1 MQGDAFNRSAGSGA
15 FNSAFASNKPQPFNQ
30 PYNEPGSTTFGQN
43 HQYQSAFSRQ
53 QKPAFGKNNNLLD
66 QAIDGSS
73 HGSFN
78 VAEKKDTP
86 FWNPK
91 AANNNLFDQA
101 LAGPTHPRS
110 SPFAQNQSSSSSK
123 TSNTRN
129 NRPSPFDK
137 AFAGP
142 THPHNSPF
150 AQNQSS
156 PFPKTSNAQSNR
168 SSPFDQALAGPAQ
181 PHNSPFAQNQ
191 SSQFPKTSNTQNNRP
206 SPFDQALAGPT
217 QPHNSP
223 FAQNQSIPFAQN
235 QSSPFAQKQSI
246 PFAQNQSSPFA
257 QNQSSP
263 FAQNQSSPFAQNQSS
278 PFAQN
283 QSSPFAHN
291 QSSAF
296 SKTSNTQSN
305 RPSPFDQSI
314 KSTASANNSV
324 FNSADVKPAHV
335 KAPVVTATK
344 TKARR
349 LSVPYVRP
357 AKASV
362 DKRLGKAVEDIQSTP
377 ARVQPKV
384 KELGTKPPP
393 PPSMS
398 KPSLFLANDPG
409 RGTAEKRAVRFGAYQ
424 VLYQEFKER
433 RVLERKQAIRDGLIP
448 NPDEQTSLED
458 AIDFRG
464 SCILKCPEFEMLER
478 DMQNDLDD
486 LEKDA
491 EGNIDADKAVKK
503 YRRSAA
509 GGEQPLP
516 SDVRTPATLN
526 KTLDYLVDE
535 ILANNPIDKCHKF
548 LRDRTR
554 SIRQDFTLQ
563 NIRDLDAVATHE
575 RIARFHIL
583 SLHEM
588 CEYDES
594 TFSLPQ
600 EMEQLHKTLIS
611 LMEFYDDL
619 RDEGIETKN
628 EAEFRAYHIISQIK
642 DEDIAQRSMRLP
654 VHIFKSQYVTR
665 ALEFRALSQRNNE
678 ILETSSRRNK
688 PENIEACQNFYS
700 YFFKLIA
707 DPSTPYLMACLLETH
722 FSEVRKGALKAM
734 NTSYMMKAGGV
745 PAEHVRQVLAYD
757 TTKQLFKEAML
768 YGIVIDN
775 SLGEPTLSFGQKH
788 YSEKFF
794 VFKEPL
800 SNPSQRKSLLLVEP
814 KKAGRTFRDIVNGI
828 NPHVTPLPNQNVFAT
843 QVNPLNPQAI
853 ANADAIPV
861 VNYKLSELTDT
872 DDQQKEKEKQYAEI
886 KSQAALAN
894 ELAAQERQ
902 KLELLMMKKK
912 QQEEQVRTE
921 ALIAEAEL
929 KRKERLIREEIKR
942 KEEMEKERDREAQKR
957 ALLREQREKRMASMR
972 LEVIRSQAR
981 KRFFDQIIAQ
991 VVREESRVVAIRN
1004 VRKRRFAKK
1013 IGVPW
1018 LERARNKIT
1027 KRESLAEKNKQKWH
1041 FNMFMVTHNPY
1052 IPGDDSI
1059 YKAIPEH
1066 ATPQGIHKRTT
1077 QSIQAEKIALEDI
1090 NPITSESSIWKAEDF
1105 SKNIYPRIRDKMME
1119 KDELEGSK
1127 RTWRLL
1133 ISAPDTESDSAIWFR
1148 RKFDLD
1154 DSFFRND
1161 ALYQAFDIKIQLT
1174 TPDTQVA
1181 CDHAYQTGAIIFS
1194 LPESKT
1200 DKSPIESLKYWS
1212 DNKKRLDKLT
1222 QNLRQ
1227 FNPGLKVPVLFTY
1240 FPDSSLTEST
1250 IEKIPKYLGLET
1262 NHLVSD
1268 YHVLVMN
1275 PLTIS
1280 KRIDEEVNWL
1290 SRSLAVCK

>member
-1 MQGDAFNRSAGSGA
+1 MQGDAFNRNVGSGA
-15 FNSAFASNKPQPFNQ
+15 FNSAFASNNPQPFNQ
-30 PYNEPGSTTFGQN
+30 PYNEPGSATFGQN
-43 HQYQSAFSRQ
+43 QQYQSAFSRQ
-53 QKPAFGKNNNLLD
+53 RKPVFAQSAGLLD
-66 QAIDGSS
+66 RAIDGSLHTS
-73 HGSFN
+73 PFN
-78 VAEKKDTP
+78 AAEKKDTP

-101 LAGPTHPRS
+101 LAGPT
-110 SPFAQNQSSSSSK
+110 
-123 TSNTRN
+123 
-129 NRPSPFDK
+129 
-137 AFAGP
+137 
-142 THPHNSPF
+142 
-150 AQNQSS
+150 
-156 PFPKTSNAQSNR
+156 
-168 SSPFDQALAGPAQ
+168 
-181 PHNSPFAQNQ
+181 
-191 SSQFPKTSNTQNNRP
+191 
-206 SPFDQALAGPT
+206 

-223 FAQNQSIPFAQN
+223 FAQNQSIPFTQN
-235 QSSPFAQKQSI
+235 QSSPFAQNHSS
-246 PFAQNQSSPFA
+246 PFAQSQSSPFA

-263 FAQNQSSPFAQNQSS
+263 FAQNHSSS
-278 PFAQN
+278 
-283 QSSPFAHN
+283 
-291 QSSAF
+291 F
-296 SKTSNTQSN
+296 SKTPNTQSN

-314 KSTASANNSV
+314 TSANKSV
-324 FNSADVKPAHV
+324 FNSTDVKPAHI
-335 KAPVVTATK
+335 KAPIITSAKPRV
-344 TKARR
+344 RR
-349 LSVPYVRP
+349 LSAPYERP
-357 AKASV
+357 AKAPV
-362 DKRLGKAVEDIQSTP
+362 NKRLGKAVEDKQPTP

-384 KELGTKPPP
+384 KELGTKPQ
-393 PPSMS
+393 PPSMPN
-398 KPSLFLANDPG
+398 KTTASLFLANDPG

-433 RVLERKQAIRDGLIP
+433 RVIERKQAIRDGLIP

-486 LEKDA
+486 LEKDT
-491 EGNIDADKAVKK
+491 EGNIDPDKAVKK

-619 RDEGIETKN
+619 RDEGIETNN

-707 DPSTPYLMACLLETH
+707 DPTTPYLMACLLETH

-757 TTKQLFKEAML
+757 TMKQLFKEAML

-853 ANADAIPV
+853 ANADATPV
-861 VNYKLSELTDT
+861 LNYKLSELTDP
-872 DDQQKEKEKQYAEI
+872 DDQQKEKEKQYSEI
-886 KSQAALAN
+886 RNQAALAN
-894 ELAAQERQ
+894 ELAAQERK
-902 KLELLMMKKK
+902 KLELLMIKKK

-921 ALIAEAEL
+921 ALLAEAEV
-929 KRKERLIREEIKR
+929 KRKERLIREEIRR
-942 KEEMEKERDREAQKR
+942 KQEMEQERNREAQKQE
-957 ALLREQREKRMASMR
+957 ALLKEQREKRMASMR
-972 LEVIRSQAR
+972 LEVLRSQAR
-981 KRFFDQIIAQ
+981 KRLFDQIIAQ
-991 VVREESRVVAIRN
+991 VIREESRVIAIKN
-1004 VRKRRFAKK
+1004 IRKRRFAKK
-1013 IGVPW
+1013 IGLPW
-1018 LERARNKIT
+1018 LERARNDII
-1027 KRESLAEKNKQKWH
+1027 KRESLAKKNKQIWH

-1052 IPGDDSI
+1052 IPSDDSI
-1059 YKAIPEH
+1059 YKSIPEH

-1090 NPITSESSIWKAEDF
+1090 DPITSESSIWKAEDF

-1119 KDELEGSK
+1119 KNELEGSK

-1133 ISAPDTESDSAIWFR
+1133 INAPDTESDSAIWFR
-1148 RKFDLD
+1148 RKFGLD
-1154 DSFFRND
+1154 DLFFRND
-1161 ALYQAFDIKIQLT
+1161 ALYQAFDVKIQLI
-1174 TPDTQVA
+1174 TPDTKIA
-1181 CDHAYQTGAIIFS
+1181 CDHSYQTGAVIFS
-1194 LPESKT
+1194 LPESKN

-1212 DNKKRLDKLT
+1212 DNKKRLDRLV
-1222 QNLRQ
+1222 QSLHQ
-1227 FNPGLKVPVLFTY
+1227 YNPGLKVPVLFTY

-1262 NHLVSD
+1262 NHLISD

-1280 KRIDEEVNWL
+1280 KRINEEVNWL
-1290 SRSLAVCK
+1290 SRSLAICK